1 MASTPGFQML
11 FDNLEAVGFFEF
23 FLPILLFTAIY
34 YGLLRKTEILGDDE
48 TVDGA
53 AAMMMAL
60 LTTFA
65 IYLVVPFSL
74 FIQFF
79 GALSILLLVI
89 LGLLIVMGMFGVEFG
104 GGEGMDSRTTRLAIV
119 GVILFVVILVPP
131 LVSSITGGSL
141 QILGQ
146 QHVSFIL
153 TVAMIA
159 VIGYVLRHIGGD

>member
-1 MASTPGFQML
+1 MASTSGFELLIQ
-11 FDNLEAVGFFEF
+11 NLQEVGFFEF

-53 AAMMMAL
+53 AAVMMAL

-65 IYLVVPFSL
+65 IYIIVPFQL

-79 GALSILLLVI
+79 GVLSVLLLVI

-119 GVILFVVILVPP
+119 GVILLVVILIPP
-131 LVSSITGGSL
+131 LVSVMTGGNL

-153 TVAMIA
+153 TIAMIG
-159 VIGYVLRHIGGD
+159 VIGYVLRHIGD

>member
-1 MASTPGFQML
+1 MASTPGFQLL
-11 FDNLEAVGFFEF
+11 FENLEAVGFFEF

-34 YGLLRKTEILGDDE
+34 YGLLRKTEILGEDE

-53 AAMMMAL
+53 AAVMMAL

-65 IYLVVPFSL
+65 IYLIVPFSI

-79 GALSILLLVI
+79 GVLSILLLVI

-104 GGEGMDSRTTRLAIV
+104 GGEGMDSRTTRLAII
-119 GVILFVVILVPP
+119 GVIFLIVIIIPP
-131 LVSSITGGSL
+131 MVSMLGGGQL

-159 VIGYVLRHIGGD
+159 VIGYVLRHIGG

>member
-1 MASTPGFQML
+1 MASTPGFQLL
-11 FDNLEAVGFFEF
+11 FENLEAVGFFEF

-34 YGLLRKTEILGDDE
+34 YGLLRKTEVLGEDE

-53 AAMMMAL
+53 AAVMMGL

-65 IYLVVPFSL
+65 IYLIVPFQI

-79 GALSILLLVI
+79 GVLSILLVII
-89 LGLLIVMGMFGVEFG
+89 LGMLIVMGMFGVEFG
-104 GGEGMDSRTTRLAIV
+104 GGEGMDSRTTRLAII
-119 GVILFVVILVPP
+119 GVIFLLVIIIPP
-131 LVSSITGGSL
+131 LVGGLTGGQVQL
-141 QILGQ
+141 LGQ

-159 VIGYVLRHIGGD
+159 VIGYVLRHIGG